1 MHRHLCRIAVPALAL
16 LCGVAACSR
25 ITDPPSEPVQDLA
38 LAVGDAA
45 RLSSAMVRVVAVQD
59 SRCPSDVVCFTAG
72 DVVMVLAFSGAGN
85 ARTDTL
91 RLFTTPKSSTY
102 GGFLFTPLR
111 VLPYPRTDGPNV
123 PKTLTLHVTDA
134 P

>member
-1 MHRHLCRIAVPALAL
+1 MNSLRESVEWPAREVWSRYSITNMS
-16 LCGVAACSR
+16 CCTHSACPIR
-25 ITDPPSEPVQDLA
+25 E
-38 LAVGDAA
+38 
-45 RLSSAMVRVVAVQD
+45 
-59 SRCPSDVVCFTAG
+59 SRCPSDVVCITAG

-91 RLFTTPKSSTY
+91 RLFTAPKSSTY
-102 GGFLFTPLR
+102 GGFLFTPLK
-111 VLPYPRTDGPNV
+111 VLPYPRTGGPNV